1 MKPFTYEDEG
11 LKHRHMPVSPNA
23 QLQPQAFLS
32 PAFAWTP
39 GEKEKERKRH
49 IPSSNFNASV
59 GRDLMAIGELLP
71 SST

>member
-39 GEKEKERKRH
+39 GEKEKGTKKTY
-49 IPSSNFNASV
+49 SV
-59 GRDLMAIGELLP
+59 IKL
-71 SST
+71 